1 MGALHAIGVRARRQV
16 NAANTAMTSRAQREK
31 FSCRSSRLS
40 GAGFLFSTFVPGSF
54 IAPHF
59 RENHERMLYLR
70 AACCRAVFYIACAAQ
85 LSEET
90 LAQRCLA
97 LLINTSQNHAYMQ
110 QVLNESRIVP
120 ESVVVERYD
129 ENVGQ
134 QHIAT
139 QLTAK
144 LDHPERKNN
153 TLLCLLENDQPLYV
167 WSGKE
172 IAASP

>member
-1 MGALHAIGVRARRQV
+1 MKGCYI
-16 NAANTAMTSRAQREK
+16 
-31 FSCRSSRLS
+31 
-40 GAGFLFSTFVPGSF
+40 FVPLAAAIVCTTS
-54 IAPHF
+54 A
-59 RENHERMLYLR
+59 R
-70 AACCRAVFYIACAAQ
+70 AA

-97 LLINTSQNHAYMQ
+97 SLISASQDHAFMQ

-120 ESVVVERYD
+120 ESVVVERYN

-144 LDHPERKNN
+144 LDHPARKNI
-153 TLLCLLENDQPLYV
+153 TLLCLLENDRPLYV
-167 WSGKE
+167 WSGRE

>member
-1 MGALHAIGVRARRQV
+1 MKGCLTVAPLAAALF
-16 NAANTAMTSRAQREK
+16 
-31 FSCRSSRLS
+31 FSFPVQS
-40 GAGFLFSTFVPGSF
+40 
-54 IAPHF
+54 
-59 RENHERMLYLR
+59 
-70 AACCRAVFYIACAAQ
+70 Q

-97 LLINTSQNHAYMQ
+97 LLINTSQNHAYIQ

-129 ENVGQ
+129 GKVGE

-144 LDHPERKNN
+144 LDHPARKNI

-167 WSGKE
+167 WSGRE

>member
-1 MGALHAIGVRARRQV
+1 MKGCFIFAPLAAALFFTLPA
-16 NAANTAMTSRAQREK
+16 
-31 FSCRSSRLS
+31 L
-40 GAGFLFSTFVPGSF
+40 
-54 IAPHF
+54 
-59 RENHERMLYLR
+59 
-70 AACCRAVFYIACAAQ
+70 AQ

>member
-1 MGALHAIGVRARRQV
+1 MKGCFICAPLAAALFFTVP
-16 NAANTAMTSRAQREK
+16 AQ
-31 FSCRSSRLS
+31 
-40 GAGFLFSTFVPGSF
+40 
-54 IAPHF
+54 
-59 RENHERMLYLR
+59 
-70 AACCRAVFYIACAAQ
+70 AQ
-85 LSEET
+85 QSEET

-97 LLINTSQNHAYMQ
+97 SLIDASQNHTWMH

-144 LDHPERKNN
+144 LDHPARKNI

-172 IAASP
+172 LTASP

>member
-1 MGALHAIGVRARRQV
+1 MKGCFIFAPLAAALSF
-16 NAANTAMTSRAQREK
+16 TASAQ
-31 FSCRSSRLS
+31 
-40 GAGFLFSTFVPGSF
+40 
-54 IAPHF
+54 
-59 RENHERMLYLR
+59 
-70 AACCRAVFYIACAAQ
+70 AQ

-90 LAQRCLA
+90 LAQRCLTS
-97 LLINTSQNHAYMQ
+97 LIGASQDHAFMQ

-144 LDHPERKNN
+144 LDHPARKNI
-153 TLLCLLENDQPLYV
+153 TLLCLLENDRPLYV